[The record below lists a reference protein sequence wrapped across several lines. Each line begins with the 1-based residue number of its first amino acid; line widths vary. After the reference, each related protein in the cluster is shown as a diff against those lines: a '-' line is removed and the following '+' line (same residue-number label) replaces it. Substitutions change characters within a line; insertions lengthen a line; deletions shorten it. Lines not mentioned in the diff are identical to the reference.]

1 VAENEKAAQEGQLKL
16 GGETGCLAARWVAA
30 DRSVAKRNR
39 WQDSTRVAKQ

>member
-1 VAENEKAAQEGQLKL
+1 VAESEKAAHEGQLKL

-30 DRSVAKRNR
+30 DRSGAKRNN